1 MFLMIFM
8 IFRTPM
14 NLRPSKLNRYQLQS
28 SGINS
33 NKTIWRI
40 QNRTIYREDESRWLR
55 NENSRAQ
62 LKQKNLIPAE
72 REVLRKLIEVY
83 HFKHLYPESKFYK
96 THKIT
101 RAEFVAKLESSK
113 SEDER

>member
-1 MFLMIFM
+1 MFLMILM

-14 NLRPSKLNRYQLQS
+14 NLRPSKLNRYQLHS

-33 NKTIWRI
+33 NKTIWKI
-40 QNRTIYREDESRWLR
+40 QNRTIYREDENRWLR

-72 REVLRKLIEVY
+72 RELLRKLIEVY
-83 HFKHLYPESKFYK
+83 GFKHLYPESKFYK

-101 RAEFVAKLESSK
+101 RAEFVAKLENTK
-113 SEDER
+113 SEEEK